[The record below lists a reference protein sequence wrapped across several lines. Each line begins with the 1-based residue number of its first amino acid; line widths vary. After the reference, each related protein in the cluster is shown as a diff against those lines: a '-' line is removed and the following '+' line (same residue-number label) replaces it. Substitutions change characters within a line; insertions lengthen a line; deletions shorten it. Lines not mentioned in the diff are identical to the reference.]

1 MRNIHHKL
9 FHPQTSEAQIWVEKT
24 GKNVG
29 LMQADF
35 SELCS
40 WLLWSQF
47 LKKSLF
53 ENINSS
59 KEVENLLETLPLIS
73 ALAQ

>member
-1 MRNIHHKL
+1 MRNIHYKL
-9 FHPQTSEAQIWVEKT
+9 FHPQTSEAQIWVEKA

-29 LMQADF
+29 LRQLDL

-59 KEVENLLETLPLIS
+59 KEVENLLETLPLIA

>member
-29 LMQADF
+29 LMQVDF